1 MISFHPLPFDTSAP
15 PPHEYFMQT
24 VERFIMGV
32 TESLCRL
39 ENENVE
45 PGQEEAFRH
54 SKTLILAELDKLDGM
69 LASYRAGNPQQLLD
83 ALRIVADMAVSRGL
97 PPSSA

>member
-1 MISFHPLPFDTSAP
+1 MISPQTLPLDTGTPTA
-15 PPHEYFMQT
+15 HEHFMQT

-32 TESLCRL
+32 TENLCRL

-45 PGQEEAFRH
+45 PGQEEAFRR
-54 SKTLILAELDKLDGM
+54 SKTRILAELDKLDGM

-83 ALRIVADMAVSRGL
+83 ALRIVADMAVSRSL
-97 PPSSA
+97 PPSSV